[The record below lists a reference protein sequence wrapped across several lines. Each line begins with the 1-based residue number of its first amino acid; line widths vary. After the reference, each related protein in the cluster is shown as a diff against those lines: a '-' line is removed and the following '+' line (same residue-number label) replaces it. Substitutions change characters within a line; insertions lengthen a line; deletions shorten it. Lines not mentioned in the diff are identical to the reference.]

1 MRGLPVLLPPT
12 LVPLV
17 CAEEG
22 KVAEKLGSEEGEV
35 RLRQVA
41 LLGVWVSHDL
51 PACYERY
58 SLLHALASAEP
69 QGSHEGH
76 VDIAVHGGRSLT
88 LLGVSWHYRGHFWHE

>member
-41 LLGVWVSHDL
+41 HFSACGCHTICRLVTNGIHSFMHWHRQSHRGRTRAMSTL
-51 PACYERY
+51 RFT
-58 SLLHALASAEP
+58 
-69 QGSHEGH
+69 
-76 VDIAVHGGRSLT
+76 GGDP
-88 LLGVSWHYRGHFWHE
+88 